1 MNEDINLDTI
11 VVDLEDLRLRQDS
24 ENNSNDF
31 LREQMTSYRRAL
43 YREYGDEEEPNI
55 KGFLGQFYPENVTI
69 DDRFNKRSKWNEL
82 WDEAGPRSK
91 WYKHLSLNR
100 AISDY
105 KTRRNRKRESSG
117 GYKSKKVTRKTLK
130 RRRKTK
136 I

>member
-1 MNEDINLDTI
+1 MNEDIDLDTI

-105 KTRRNRKRESSG
+105 KTRKNRRREISG

-130 RRRKTK
+130 KRRKTK